1 MGLIQC
7 GCCGRQRDLKPIP
20 RKKFK
25 CSNCGCRSP
34 RIIRRVKVWMT
45 FGDIPGL
52 PIEEARRRTYAGLLW
67 FAAQKHFKSGWP
79 LMKYKTLFGVFPP
92 RGLTPDPE
100 PMSAGLSH
108 WLDKQNAVY
117 AQALRKKER
126 ALLAAV
132 APPLPVGL
140 DVNGFI
146 PGTLCTPEDLDVR
159 L

>member
-7 GCCGRQRDLKPIP
+7 PSCGKQRDLKPIP
-20 RKKFK
+20 RKKFI

-45 FGDIPGL
+45 FGDIPGVTV
-52 PIEEARRRTYAGLLW
+52 EEARRRTYAGLLW
-67 FAAQKHFKSGWP
+67 FAAQKGFKQGWP
-79 LMKYKTLFGVFPP
+79 GMKFKTLFGKFPP
-92 RGLTPDPE
+92 RDLQPEPE
-100 PMSAGLSH
+100 PMSSGLSH
-108 WLDKQNAVY
+108 WLEKQNAVY
-117 AQALRKKER
+117 AQGLRKKER
-126 ALLAAV
+126 IALAAA
-132 APPLPVGL
+132 APPLPIVP